1 MEIKTYTADNI
12 RELTHIKAWKRLEE
26 PTPLWQSLGI
36 TLTPEQQTKVKFA
49 PIPEMVVLENPRIG
63 RYEGWRTPGGSW
75 TTIFALTPKDEVVCL
90 IEYKHGVEEV
100 IIGLPAGT
108 IKKDEDLM
116 EALRRELLEETG
128 FTAKKIEALG
138 DPIKGTAVSAR
149 KASARYFSFVGT
161 NLEKTADPTPDED
174 EHLETAYVP
183 LAEWLKMIDRG
194 MIRESSAI
202 TTTFMALRKLG
213 RL

>member
-1 MEIKTYTADNI
+1 MEIKTYTAADI
-12 RELTHIKAWKRLEE
+12 AQLSRIKAWKKLEE
-26 PTPLWQSLGI
+26 PTSLWQSLGI
-36 TLTPEQQTKVKFA
+36 ALTQEQQTKVKFA
-49 PIPEMVVLENPRIG
+49 PIPEMVVLENPRTG

-75 TTIFALTPKDEVVCL
+75 TTIFALTPKDDVICL

-108 IKKDEDLM
+108 IKKDEDPA

-128 FTAKKIEALG
+128 FTAKNIHPLG
-138 DPIKGTAVSAR
+138 DPKKGIAVSAR

-161 NLEKTADPTPDED
+161 DLEKTAEPTPDED
-174 EHLETAYVP
+174 EDIETAYVP
-183 LAEWLKMIDRG
+183 LAEWLKMIDGG

-202 TTTFMALRKLG
+202 TATFMGLRALG